1 MEILYPDVGGID
13 VHKKQVTVTARTPD
27 PKRAARWETTRT
39 FRTFYGELLEMA
51 SWLVVER
58 GVTHV
63 AMESTG
69 PYWWP
74 VYQALR
80 EVGGPGLTIEVVNA
94 AHVKAV
100 PGRKTD
106 VKDSQWLAQLMEVG
120 LLRGSFLPPEQVRR
134 LRDFTRYQTKLTE
147 ERSREKQRLLKVLEA
162 GGIKLDNVASDTF
175 GVSGRLMLDA
185 LVAGERD
192 PVVLADLA
200 RGVLRNKISDLR
212 LALAG
217 RFSAHHGQMV
227 ALHLARIDHLDQ
239 MLARVKTSIG
249 TLGAAPAGMLGPLAA
264 QIELLMSIPG
274 MGERTAVA
282 VISEIGIDMA
292 RFPTAK
298 HLAAWAGL
306 APGNNESAGRR
317 RNGRRRKGNPHV
329 CSILIEAAF
338 ASSRTRTRLG
348 ARYHR
353 LHRRFGGR
361 QNPGAAKKA
370 AFAVAHTL
378 IKVIWSVLSTGEPY
392 SDLGHD
398 YYTRR
403 IDPQTQTRKLI
414 AQLEA
419 LSGKKIVFLDQ
430 DNPDDGQPHAAG
442 PTPRHRTRRREER
455 RQCRLRRRSGPIGP
469 TTWSL
474 SPPMPACRSHHATAS
489 PPPRLP
495 TAADQDPGSAG
506 SCRTRG

>member
-1 MEILYPDVGGID
+1 MEIVYPYSGGID
-13 VHKKQVTVTARTPD
+13 VHKKKVTVTARTPD
-27 PKRAARWETTRT
+27 PKHAARWETTRT
-39 FRTFYGELLEMA
+39 FRTFYAELLEMA
-51 SWLVVER
+51 RWLVIER
-58 GVTHV
+58 GVRHV

-74 VYQALR
+74 VYAALR
-80 EVGGPGLTIEVVNA
+80 EVGGPDLSIEVVNA

-134 LRDFTRYQTKLTE
+134 LRDYTRYQTKLTE

-162 GGIKLDNVASDTF
+162 AGIKLDSVASDTF

-192 PVVLADLA
+192 PVVLAGLA
-200 RGVLRNKISDLR
+200 RGVLRNKTGDLR

-217 RFSAHHGQMV
+217 RFTTHHGQLV

-239 MLARVKTSIG
+239 MLSQVKEKVGRV
-249 TLGAAPAGMLGPLAA
+249 GADVPAGLVAPFAA
-264 QIELLMSIPG
+264 QVELLTSIPG
-274 MGERTAVA
+274 VGERVA
-282 VISEIGIDMA
+282 TVVVSEIGVEMG

-317 RNGRRRKGNPHV
+317 RWGRRRKGNTQV
-329 CSILIEAAF
+329 CSILVEAAL
-338 ASSRTRTRLG
+338 AAAKTRSRIG
-348 ARYHR
+348 ARFHR
-353 LHRRFGGR
+353 LHRRFGGK
-361 QNPGAAKKA
+361 QHPGAAKKA

-378 IKVIWSVLSTGEPY
+378 IKVIWSVLATGQPY
-392 SDLGHD
+392 ADLGHD
-398 YYTRR
+398 FYTRR
-403 IDPQTQTRKLI
+403 VDPETQTRRLI

-419 LSGKKIVFLDQ
+419 LSGKKIVLLDH
-430 DNPDDGQPHAAG
+430 DGPDHDHGPPQAA
-442 PTPRHRTRRREER
+442 
-455 RQCRLRRRSGPIGP
+455 
-469 TTWSL
+469 
-474 SPPMPACRSHHATAS
+474 
-489 PPPRLP
+489 
-495 TAADQDPGSAG
+495 
-506 SCRTRG
+506 

>member
-1 MEILYPDVGGID
+1 LEILYAHVGGID

-39 FRTFYGELLEMA
+39 FRTFYGELLAMA
-51 SWLVVER
+51 SWLVLER

-74 VYQALR
+74 VYSALR
-80 EVGGPGLTIEVVNA
+80 EAGGPDLTIEVVNA

-120 LLRGSFLPPEQVRR
+120 LLRGSFLPPEQVRQV
-134 LRDFTRYQTKLTE
+134 RDFTRYQTKLTE
-147 ERSREKQRLLKVLEA
+147 ERSREKQRLLKMLEA
-162 GGIKLDNVASDTF
+162 AGIKLDNVASDTF

-185 LVAGERD
+185 LVAGQRD
-192 PVVLADLA
+192 PVVLAGLA
-200 RGVLRNKISDLR
+200 RGVLRNKTDDLR

-217 RFSAHHGQMV
+217 RFTDHHGQMV

-239 MLARVKTSIG
+239 MLTRIKEKIG
-249 TLGAAPAGMLGPLAA
+249 RIGEDPAAGLIAPFTV
-264 QIELLMSIPG
+264 QVELLTSIPG
-274 MGERTAVA
+274 IGERDASV
-282 VISEIGIDMA
+282 VVSEIGTDMA

-306 APGNNESAGRR
+306 APGNNESAGK
-317 RNGRRRKGNPHV
+317 RRKGRHRKGNTHV
-329 CSILIEAAF
+329 QSILIEAAL
-338 ASSRTRTRLG
+338 AASRTRTRIG

-378 IKVIWSVLSTGEPY
+378 IKVIWSVLATRQSYT
-392 SDLGHD
+392 DLGHD
-398 YYTRR
+398 FYIRR
-403 IDPQTQTRKLI
+403 VDPQTQTRKLV
-414 AQLEA
+414 AQLET
-419 LSGKKIVFLDQ
+419 LTGKKIIIADH
-430 DNPDDGQPHAAG
+430 DGD
-442 PTPRHRTRRREER
+442 
-455 RQCRLRRRSGPIGP
+455 
-469 TTWSL
+469 
-474 SPPMPACRSHHATAS
+474 PPMS
-489 PPPRLP
+489 
-495 TAADQDPGSAG
+495 
-506 SCRTRG
+506 